1 MFFHRQGG
9 RLLLVVFEEVLRE
22 VIGVALLA
30 VLRAVL
36 GVALLAVLQLVLQAV
51 KEEAEGV

>member
-1 MFFHRQGG
+1 M
-9 RLLLVVFEEVLRE
+9 VFEEVLRE